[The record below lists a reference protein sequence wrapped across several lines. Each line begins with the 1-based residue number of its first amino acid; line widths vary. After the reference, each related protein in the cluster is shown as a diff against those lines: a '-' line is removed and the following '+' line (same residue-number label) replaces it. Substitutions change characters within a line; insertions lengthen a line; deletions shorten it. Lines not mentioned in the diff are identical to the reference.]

1 MRVKILRKYWNI
13 EFKALGRHKSNG
25 EKVDGLCDPVVAKN
39 RSIWIDSNLCGKTK
53 LEAVIHEVIHAC
65 DQCAI
70 GFVHSEDYVEH
81 LAADLSRILWKLGY
95 RDSDEFQEHNN
106 HKGK

>member
-39 RSIWIDSNLCGKTK
+39 RSIWIDSNLSGRAK
-53 LEAVIHEVIHAC
+53 LETVIHEFQHAC
-65 DQCAI
+65 DQCAV

-95 RDSDEFQEHNN
+95 RDIDGHHEQDE
-106 HKGK
+106 